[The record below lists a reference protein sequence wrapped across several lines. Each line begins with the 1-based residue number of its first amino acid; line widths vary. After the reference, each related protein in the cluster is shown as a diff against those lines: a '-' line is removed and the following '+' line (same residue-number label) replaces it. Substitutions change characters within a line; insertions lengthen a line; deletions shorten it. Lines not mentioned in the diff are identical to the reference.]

1 VNNIM
6 SNELEDR
13 HMAFFEKLY
22 GINPGDYWKQD
33 IPSTVDQEI
42 LRYFSKDLISNTSAL
57 KELCEL
63 IIDDEPAMVTLGIF
77 GNRMASYTVRSKSI
91 EVLKS
96 GLIALSISKSKDIRD
111 VLVTFSLFHHA
122 ATKIGLNAN
131 AIFQEVAK
139 DLGSSLV
146 KNIITGKIT
155 IKSKEKSIFTEICGE
170 LVAFSQRK
178 QADQAIDSM
187 CYEEGEGL
195 GGFLF
200 KPDNSWGYKNV

>member
-1 VNNIM
+1 M
-6 SNELEDR
+6 SNEFEDR
-13 HMAFFEKLY
+13 HMAFIEKLY
-22 GINPGDYWKQD
+22 GIDPGDYWKQD
-33 IPSTVDQEI
+33 IPSTLDHEI
-42 LRYFSKDLISNTSAL
+42 LRYFSKELTSNTSAL
-57 KELCEL
+57 KELGEL
-63 IIDDEPAMVTLGIF
+63 IINAEPAMVTLGIF
-77 GNRMASYTVRSKSI
+77 GNRMASYTVRSKSN

-131 AIFQEVAK
+131 TIFQEVATV
-139 DLGSSLV
+139 LGSNL
-146 KNIITGKIT
+146 KRNFITRKIT
-155 IKSKEKSIFTEICGE
+155 IKPQAKSIFTEVCAE

-178 QADQAIDSM
+178 PTDQAIDSM

-200 KPDNSWGYKNV
+200 KPDSSWG